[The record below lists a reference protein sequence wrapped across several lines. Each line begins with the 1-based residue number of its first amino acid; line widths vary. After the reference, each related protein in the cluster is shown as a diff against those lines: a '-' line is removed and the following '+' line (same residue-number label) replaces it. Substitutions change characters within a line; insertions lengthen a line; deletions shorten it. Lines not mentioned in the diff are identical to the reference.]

1 MRISDWSSDVCS
13 SDLRD
18 LLGKV
23 VEIGHADWR
32 VTLRCYIHMQWLLRS
47 LQDAAIGEKYMHR
60 RTVAFATGLTLPA
73 VDKVVQQAKERGPS
87 AACFDQFRKIRPA
100 PAHVQTEA
108 PHAQMTARH

>member
-1 MRISDWSSDVCS
+1 MATLPVQWQGEKWPEV
-13 SDLRD
+13 LLPRD

-73 VDKVVQQAKERGPS
+73 VDKVVQQAKDRGPS
-87 AACFDQFRKIRPA
+87 AAWFDHRSEERR
-100 PAHVQTEA
+100 VGEEGVSTC
-108 PHAQMTARH
+108 RSRW